1 MNNKLTLI
9 SWLALG
15 MASACRYDEGLSIYN
30 LSGTVTIPRAAA
42 TRSLIDPATGVE
54 REVTDVRLLGPVYIG
69 LYPSLDRTRE
79 QFPLP
84 EEVASGEASP
94 YSGTTI
100 GDIRYGCFE
109 FFRCKMLSGRY
120 LSYDDIIDF
129 YTNVLGTPP
138 KDDFENVIEV
148 GQYIQQTCFDLL
160 EVTSDDEIRV
170 LTTKDRNED
179 GVVDKNDLDFVEDE
193 NGDFVGKFEILQAD
207 FHPGMVAWGFL
218 DDAEIFRTTREED
231 GAIVQ
236 NMDEFTTC
244 DPTRG
249 YSEGTYQRNYRAG
262 LQATDTLNR
271 PLNYLK
277 NTEAWLSD
285 QGFTW
290 TDPAEPANIVLD
302 VSVVDGKLEMGE

>member
-15 MASACRYDEGLSIYN
+15 LASACRYDEGLSIYN

-42 TRSLIDPATGVE
+42 TRTLIDPSTGTE
-54 REVTDVRLLGPVYIG
+54 REVTDVRLLGPVYVG

-109 FFRCKMLSGRY
+109 FFRCKMMSGRY

-138 KDDFENVIEV
+138 KDDFENIIEV

-170 LTTKDRNED
+170 LAKDRNDD
-179 GVVDKNDLDFVEDE
+179 GTVDKQDLDFVEDE

-207 FHPGMVAWGFL
+207 FYPGMVAWGFL
-218 DDAEIFRTTREED
+218 DDAEIFRTTRESD

-277 NTEAWLSD
+277 NTEGWVSD